1 MKKKLV
7 IIFGIALILLST
19 AVIMESL
26 TFPEAVSAGKKTPG
40 PSFFPILLS
49 VVLII
54 SGIQQ
59 IAAGARMPHEEKIP
73 GWSWGASNSVIIIL
87 FLFLYVLLM
96 EYLGYAAAA
105 LLFGVLLMVRLKVGF
120 FRAVTVT
127 ALTVIFIVSIFGQVF
142 HIQLPAGLSGLPW

>member
-7 IIFGIALILLST
+7 IGFGIVLILLSI

-26 TFPEAVSAGKKTPG
+26 TFPETVSAGKKTPG

-54 SGIQQ
+54 AGFQQ
-59 IAAGARMPHEEKIP
+59 IAAGARMPREVKGP
-73 GWSWGASNSVIIIL
+73 GWNWGASNSVIIIL

-96 EYLGYAAAA
+96 EYLGYAVAT
-105 LLFGVLLMVRLKVGF
+105 LLFGVLLMVRLKAGF
-120 FRAVTVT
+120 FRAMTVS

-142 HIQLPAGLSGLPW
+142 HIQLPAGLLGLPW

>member
-7 IIFGIALILLST
+7 IGFGIVLILLSL
-19 AVIMESL
+19 AVIRESL
-26 TFPEAVSAGKKTPG
+26 TFPETVSAGKKTPG

-59 IAAGARMPHEEKIP
+59 IAAGARMPREGKGP
-73 GWSWGASNSVIIIL
+73 GWSWGATNSVIIIL

-96 EYLGYAAAA
+96 EYLGYAAST
-105 LLFGVLLMVRLKVGF
+105 LLFGVLLMVRLKVAF
-120 FRAVTVT
+120 FRALTVT
-127 ALTVIFIVSIFGQVF
+127 ALTVIFIVSIFGQIF
-142 HIQLPAGLSGLPW
+142 HIQLPAGLTGLPW

>member
-7 IIFGIALILLST
+7 IGFGIVLILLSI

-26 TFPEAVSAGKKTPG
+26 TFPETVSAGKKTPG

-54 SGIQQ
+54 AGFQQ
-59 IAAGARMPHEEKIP
+59 IAAGARMPREGKGP
-73 GWSWGASNSVIIIL
+73 GWNWGASNSVIIIL
-87 FLFLYVLLM
+87 FLFLHVLLM
-96 EYLGYAAAA
+96 EYLGYAVAT
-105 LLFGVLLMVRLKVGF
+105 LLFGVLLMVRLKAGF
-120 FRAVTVT
+120 FRAMTVS

-142 HIQLPAGLSGLPW
+142 HIQLPAGLLGLPW